1 MFDWDWSHMGS
12 TVSICGALHSFSQH
26 DIWKQ
31 WAFHSAHLGSAISYS
46 QLVGQKNN
54 IFPLAFLRNSDGVH
68 DSDLAAAYTEPA
80 PY

>member
-1 MFDWDWSHMGS
+1 MGS
-12 TVSICGALHSFSQH
+12 TVSICGALHSFSTA
-26 DIWKQ
+26 WYLKTVSLP
-31 WAFHSAHLGSAISYS
+31 FCSFGFSFKTAIFYS